1 MPSVPR
7 AAGARC
13 KRACSR
19 ALWGRS
25 VRNRFCVF
33 FSTSTLTSC
42 SWIMPHNRQGFLV
55 VEYPGSHDKYEGEWV
70 LGKKEGKGRYTSN
83 TGGCW
88 RSAEL

>member
-1 MPSVPR
+1 
-7 AAGARC
+7 
-13 KRACSR
+13 
-19 ALWGRS
+19 
-25 VRNRFCVF
+25 
-33 FSTSTLTSC
+33 
-42 SWIMPHNRQGFLV
+42 MPHNRQGFLV